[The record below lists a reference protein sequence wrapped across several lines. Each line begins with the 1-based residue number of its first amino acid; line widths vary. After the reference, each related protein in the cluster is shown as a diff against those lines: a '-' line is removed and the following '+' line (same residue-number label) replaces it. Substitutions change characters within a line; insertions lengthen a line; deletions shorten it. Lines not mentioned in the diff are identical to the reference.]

1 MKNRI
6 SLFFLVVAVSWIA
19 YNWNAPTWDERR
31 ISEHSRR
38 CTESAR
44 DEIFT
49 TVSSNSVNLHADPF
63 PRPVG
68 SANLPALDL
77 KYQSGSVADKLLSGS
92 DALQEVRLTF
102 ETPVAE
108 VTDPKCAGIFS
119 VLAKQPG
126 DAGKGSGS
134 CEKRTI
140 FTEDFLGTYSVEYVY
155 GPVDSYSIRSFDF
168 RVVNRLTREVI
179 AQQKQFQLLMGD
191 MGDRNTRVLLGWGSS
206 QGVRTCRMSDPANF
220 IKRALGK
227 TTIQVQLSEVNRV
240 KSPISHSNL
249 QAAHWPSTCLA
260 CLP

>member
-1 MKNRI
+1 MNKVDGVFCLVMI
-6 SLFFLVVAVSWIA
+6 GLFWVAYDWI
-19 YNWNAPTWDERR
+19 PSTWDERR

-38 CTESAR
+38 CAESAR

-49 TVSSNSVNLHADPF
+49 ISPSNSVNLHPTPF
-63 PRPVG
+63 PKPVG

-77 KYQSGSVADKLLSGS
+77 KYQSGSVSDKLLSGS

-102 ETPVAE
+102 ETPVAV
-108 VTDPKCAGIFS
+108 VTDPKCAGTFS

-126 DAGKGSGS
+126 DAGKGSGGS

-168 RVVNRLTREVI
+168 RVVNRVTREVI

-191 MGDRNTRVLLGWGSS
+191 MYDRNTQVLLGWGSS
-206 QGVRTCRMSDPANF
+206 QGVRTCPMSDPANF

-227 TTIQVQLSEVNRV
+227 TATQVRF
-240 KSPISHSNL
+240 
-249 QAAHWPSTCLA
+249 
-260 CLP
+260 

>member
-6 SLFFLVVAVSWIA
+6 RLFFLVVAMSWIA

-31 ISEHSRR
+31 ISEHNRR
-38 CTESAR
+38 CAESAR

-49 TVSSNSVNLHADPF
+49 TVPSNSVNLHADPF
-63 PRPVG
+63 SRPVG

-102 ETPVAE
+102 ETPVAV
-108 VTDPKCAGIFS
+108 VTDPKCAGTFS

-126 DAGKGSGS
+126 DAGKGFGS

-168 RVVNRLTREVI
+168 QVLNRVTREVI

-191 MGDRNTRVLLGWGSS
+191 MEDRKTRVLLGWGSS
-206 QGVRTCRMSDPANF
+206 QGVRTCPISDPADF

-227 TTIQVQLSEVNRV
+227 TATQIRF
-240 KSPISHSNL
+240 
-249 QAAHWPSTCLA
+249 
-260 CLP
+260 